1 MWDKVLP
8 RTLREQMALLP
19 PEVGRELEEL
29 RLRAGYPM
37 AAVRGGEE
45 WVPEGWRRAI
55 LTESDLQRVLEMAG
69 QGSVHTILDQLR
81 SGFVT
86 AAGGVRIGICGVGA
100 VEDGRLLSF
109 RQVTSLALRVPRAIA
124 GVAEPLLPQLAPGRE
139 LPSTLLLS
147 PPGVGKTT
155 LLRDLIRCL
164 STGVWINP
172 KRVGVADERGELGV
186 GSLRAF
192 LGPRVDVL
200 AYCPKAAALM
210 LLLRGMSPQ
219 VLAADEI
226 TDPQDI
232 RAMEQAAGCGVTL
245 LATAH
250 GGSLEDLRRR
260 PLYRELLDAGIFQAF
275 VFLTR
280 QGGKRHYQVW
290 TGGEAP

>member
-1 MWDKVLP
+1 M
-8 RTLREQMALLP
+8 
-19 PEVGRELEEL
+19 
-29 RLRAGYPM
+29 
-37 AAVRGGEE
+37 
-45 WVPEGWRRAI
+45 
-55 LTESDLQRVLEMAG
+55 
-69 QGSVHTILDQLR
+69 
-81 SGFVT
+81 
-86 AAGGVRIGICGVGA
+86 
-100 VEDGRLLSF
+100 
-109 RQVTSLALRVPRAIA
+109 
-124 GVAEPLLPQLAPGRE
+124 
-139 LPSTLLLS
+139 
-147 PPGVGKTT
+147 GKTT

-200 AYCPKAAALM
+200 AYCPKAAALRM
-210 LLLRGMSPQ
+210 LLRGMSPQ

>member
-1 MWDKVLP
+1 M
-8 RTLREQMALLP
+8 
-19 PEVGRELEEL
+19 
-29 RLRAGYPM
+29 
-37 AAVRGGEE
+37 
-45 WVPEGWRRAI
+45 
-55 LTESDLQRVLEMAG
+55 
-69 QGSVHTILDQLR
+69 
-81 SGFVT
+81 
-86 AAGGVRIGICGVGA
+86 GA

-109 RQVTSLALRVPRAIA
+109 RQVTSLALRVPRAMA

-200 AYCPKAAALM
+200 AYCPKAAALTM
-210 LLLRGMSPQ
+210 LLRGMSPQ

-280 QGGKRHYQVW
+280 QGGKRTYRVW

>member
-1 MWDKVLP
+1 M
-8 RTLREQMALLP
+8 
-19 PEVGRELEEL
+19 
-29 RLRAGYPM
+29 
-37 AAVRGGEE
+37 
-45 WVPEGWRRAI
+45 
-55 LTESDLQRVLEMAG
+55 
-69 QGSVHTILDQLR
+69 
-81 SGFVT
+81 
-86 AAGGVRIGICGVGA
+86 
-100 VEDGRLLSF
+100 
-109 RQVTSLALRVPRAIA
+109 
-124 GVAEPLLPQLAPGRE
+124 LPQLAPGRE

-260 PLYRELLDAGIFQAF
+260 PLYRELLEAGIFQAF

>member
-8 RTLREQMALLP
+8 RTLREQVALLP
-19 PEVGRELEEL
+19 PEVGQELEEL

-37 AAVRGGEE
+37 VAVRGGEE
-45 WVPEGWRRAI
+45 WVPEGWRRSI

-109 RQVTSLALRVPRAIA
+109 RQVTSLALRVPRAMA

-200 AYCPKAAALM
+200 AYCPKAAALTM
-210 LLLRGMSPQ
+210 LLRGMSPQ